1 MTKIVTKYTRQQFD
15 IRTCHFSRAIVSWL
29 LNMFAMAKKNNML
42 FDTCYDLDR
51 KGISSAVRNQ
61 RFGGKL
67 VKVRA
72 NPLSFKGELLKVVGG
87 NLQ

>member
-1 MTKIVTKYTRQQFD
+1 MATYHV
-15 IRTCHFSRAIVSWL
+15 CHG
-29 LNMFAMAKKNNML
+29 KKNNML

-67 VKVRA
+67 VKVRV
-72 NPLSFKGELLKVVGG
+72 NSLSF
-87 NLQ
+87 

>member
-1 MTKIVTKYTRQQFD
+1 MATYHV
-15 IRTCHFSRAIVSWL
+15 CHG
-29 LNMFAMAKKNNML
+29 KKNNML
-42 FDTCYDLDR
+42 FDTCYDVDR

-72 NPLSFKGELLKVVGG
+72 NSLSFKGELLKVVGG